1 MNDTSFEGLKIFP
14 LDAHPYGL
22 SYEQWT
28 IKWWS
33 WILQIPQ
40 ENSPAFDLT
49 GRNAYIKQN
58 NPYVFFLC
66 QTFDRNNSAPNR
78 IVSIKKGLSLF
89 FPLINWI
96 SVSPED
102 GNTDADLILKAE
114 AKMDTIG
121 DMKLNINGHPI
132 CTNLE
137 KYRFK
142 SHPFHVNLPRNNIL
156 ELDAGIKKVAS
167 DGYWILTEAITVP
180 FHLVTFGSCTS
191 GLTKIGVRY
200 EINVR

>member
-1 MNDTSFEGLKIFP
+1 MNDTPFMGLELFP
-14 LDAHPYGL
+14 FDAHPYGL
-22 SYEQWT
+22 SYEQWS
-28 IKWWS
+28 IKWWN

-40 ENSPAFDLT
+40 ENSPAFDMT
-49 GRNAYIKQN
+49 GQNAYIKQD

-66 QTFDRNNSAPNR
+66 QTFDRNNSTPNR
-78 IVSIKKGLSLF
+78 IVSIKRGLSLF

-96 SVSPED
+96 SVLPED
-102 GNTDADLILKAE
+102 GKTDAELILKAE

-121 DMKLNINGHPI
+121 DLKLNINGQPI
-132 CTNLE
+132 CTDLE
-137 KYRFK
+137 KYRHR

-156 ELDAGIKKVAS
+156 ELEAGIKKVAS
-167 DGYWILTEAITVP
+167 DGYWVLTEPIKVP
-180 FHLVTFGSCTS
+180 IHLATFGSCTS